1 MMSIQWAR
9 FFDPGALLLVGLG
22 CLLVALVQNGMR
34 GIMIGFATS
43 LSLHRTAGAGEQAR
57 LSAVIVEDQVR
68 RRGVSCA
75 DRPALACAF
84 TAKLAT
90 QMSDAPDFVAF
101 AHIVETDRATRQA
114 ARTVAVQIWEDIA
127 DAAPALGM
135 LGTVIGLV
143 EMFGRMESVEG
154 LGTAMAL
161 CLLTSLYGLAFAH
174 LIAGPIARRLQMLG
188 AREAG
193 WQTEI
198 AERILAL
205 ARAEYPD
212 RAPRRAVVPILGE
225 PPDALQPRETAIP

>member
-1 MMSIQWAR
+1 MSIQWAR
-9 FFDPGALLLVGLG
+9 FLDPGALLLVGLG
-22 CLLVALVQNGMR
+22 CLLVALVQNGTR
-34 GIMIGFATS
+34 GMMIGLATS
-43 LSLHRTAGAGEQAR
+43 LSLHRTAGLDEQAR
-57 LSAVIVEDQVR
+57 LSAVIVEDMVR

-75 DRPALACAF
+75 DRPALACGF
-84 TAKLAT
+84 TAKLAR
-90 QMSDAPDFVAF
+90 QMSDAPDFAAF
-101 AHIVETDRATRQA
+101 AQIVEAECATRQA
-114 ARTVAVQIWEDIA
+114 ARTVAVQMWEDIA

-188 AREAG
+188 GREAV

-198 AERILAL
+198 AQRILAL

-212 RAPRRAVVPILGE
+212 RAPRRPVVPILGE
-225 PPDALQPRETAIP
+225 PLDVKQPKKAVAP

>member
-1 MMSIQWAR
+1 MSIQWAR
-9 FFDPGALLLVGLG
+9 FLDPGALLLVGLG
-22 CLLVALVQNGMR
+22 CLLVALVQNGIR

-43 LSLHRTAGAGEQAR
+43 LSLHRTADAGEQAR
-57 LSAVIVEDQVR
+57 LSSVIVEDIVR

-75 DRPALACAF
+75 DRPALACAY
-84 TAKLAT
+84 TAKLASE
-90 QMSDAPDFVAF
+90 MSDAPDFAAF
-101 AHIVETDRATRQA
+101 AHIVTQDSATRNA
-114 ARTVAVQIWEDIA
+114 ARAVAVQMWEDIA

-188 AREAG
+188 GREAA

-198 AERILAL
+198 SDRMLAL

-212 RAPRRAVVPILGE
+212 RAPRRPVVPILGD
-225 PPDALQPRETAIP
+225 PPDTLQPKEAATP